1 MAVYGIGDVQGCF
14 AEFRQLLERL
24 DFDPSSDRLLL
35 TGDLVNRG
43 PNSLAVLKY
52 VRSLGERAITVLGN
66 HDLHLLAIADGASRL
81 KSKDTVSDILDSSER
96 DELLAWLRQQPLAY
110 RDRETGHLLVHAGLV
125 PQWDSEQALAFSAEV
140 EAALQGPDHGKFF
153 RNMYGNEPDHW
164 DPDLKGWPRLRF
176 ITNVLTR
183 LRYCD
188 SSGRVDF
195 LHKEGPDRAPS
206 HLLPWFRVPARRSA
220 GEAVVF
226 GHWSTLGYLRENGVV
241 ALDDGCL
248 WGGRLV
254 AVRLDV
260 PGGEPVRIDCRAKQ
274 AIGTP

>member
-1 MAVYGIGDVQGCF
+1 MAVYGIGDIQGCF
-14 AEFRQLLERL
+14 DEFRQLLERL
-24 DFDPSSDRLLL
+24 EFDPSTDRLLL

-43 PNSLAVLKY
+43 PDSLAVLKY
-52 VRSLGERAITVLGN
+52 VRALGERASTVLGN
-66 HDLHLLAIADGASRL
+66 HDLHLLAIANGVGHL
-81 KSKDTVSDILDSSER
+81 KRRDTFSDILDSSER
-96 DELLAWLRQQPLAY
+96 DELLAWLRRQPLAY

-125 PQWDSEQALAFSAEV
+125 PQWDGEQALALSAEV
-140 EAALQGPDHGKFF
+140 EAALRGPDHVEFF
-153 RNMYGNEPDHW
+153 RNMYGNEPDQW

-183 LRYCD
+183 LRYCE

-195 LHKEGPDRAPS
+195 LHKEGPDQAPA
-206 HLLPWFRVPARRSA
+206 HLLPWFRVPGRRSA
-220 GEAVVF
+220 GEPVVF
-226 GHWSTLGYLRENGVV
+226 GHWSTLGYLRENAVV

-248 WGGRLV
+248 WGGRLA

-260 PGGEPVRIDCRAKQ
+260 PGAGPVRIDCRAKQ